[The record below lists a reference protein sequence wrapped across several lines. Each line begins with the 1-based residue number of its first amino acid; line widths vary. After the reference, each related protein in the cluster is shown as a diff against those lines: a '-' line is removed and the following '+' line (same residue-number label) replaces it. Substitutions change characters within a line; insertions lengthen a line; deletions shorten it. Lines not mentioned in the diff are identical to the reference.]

1 MLIGIDGLSYDLNLL
16 PSVQYLPGAGNM
28 WLILPVRSP
37 QPEKDVIV
45 QYTVSARGKPSA
57 VPIQQFIR
65 SNYEQLPLE
74 QIDSF
79 FGFTEPCSLY
89 GGRLFAATEL
99 SRYDVRSLYRM
110 NINVRLPLTN
120 HYATADEYEENLAY
134 LEKYHRPGN
143 SLIIT
148 NDELAGWIRQDFPDY
163 RLEASVIKNI
173 NTLKKVD
180 EAFRIYD
187 TVILPM
193 TANDDEALLRAIDN
207 KENIT
212 LFANA
217 GCAYTCPSKICYPS
231 ISRANKV
238 GDPSLFTCSQKLKE
252 RNTIGMHD
260 FDLAYLQGLG
270 FQRFKLLRPRR
281 GNQTGY

>member
-1 MLIGIDGLSYDLNLL
+1 M
-16 PSVQYLPGAGNM
+16 
-28 WLILPVRSP
+28 
-37 QPEKDVIV
+37 
-45 QYTVSARGKPSA
+45 QYTISARSKPPA
-57 VPIQQFIR
+57 VPIQRFIK
-65 SNYEQLPLE
+65 SNYGHIPQE

-79 FGFTEPCSLY
+79 FGFTEACSLY
-89 GGRLFAATEL
+89 GGRFFSTPEL
-99 SRYDVRSLYRM
+99 SPYDVRSLYRM

-120 HYATADEYEENLAY
+120 HYVTQQEYEESRAF

-148 NDELAGWIRQDFPDY
+148 NDDLARWVREDFPDY

-173 NTLKKVD
+173 DNLKKVD
-180 EAFRIYD
+180 ESFKLYD

-193 TANDDEALLRAIDN
+193 ASNDDEAFLKAIDN
-207 KENIT
+207 KKDIT

-231 ISRANKV
+231 VSKANKV
-238 GDPSLFTCSQKLKE
+238 NDNSLFTCSQKMKE

-260 FDLAYLQGLG
+260 FDLDYLQSLG
-270 FQRFKLLRPRR
+270 FERFKLLRPRP
-281 GNQTGY
+281 GNQTGF

>member
-1 MLIGIDGLSYDLNLL
+1 M
-16 PSVQYLPGAGNM
+16 
-28 WLILPVRSP
+28 LPVS
-37 QPEKDVIV
+37 EYNNFVM

-57 VPIQQFIR
+57 QPIQQFIKR
-65 SNYEQLPLE
+65 NYSDIPLE

-79 FGFTEPCSLY
+79 FGFTEVSTLY
-89 GGRLFAATEL
+89 GGRIFGTTEL
-99 SRYDVRSLYRM
+99 SRYDVRSLYKM

-120 HYATADEYEENLAY
+120 HYATPEEYEENREF
-134 LEKYHRPGN
+134 LERYHRTGN

-148 NDELAGWIRQDFPDY
+148 NDELAGWLRSDFPEY
-163 RLEASVIKNI
+163 KLEASVIKNI

-193 TANDDEALLRAIDN
+193 SSNDDEDLLKAIDN
-207 KENIT
+207 KKDIT

-231 ISRANKV
+231 ISKANKT
-238 GDPSLFTCSQKLKE
+238 GDKGLFQCSQKIKE
-252 RNTIGMHD
+252 RNTIGMYD
-260 FDLAYLQGLG
+260 FDLDHLRELG
-270 FQRFKLLRPRR
+270 FERFKLLRPRS

>member
-1 MLIGIDGLSYDLNLL
+1 MQTEIAVAL
-16 PSVQYLPGAGNM
+16 
-28 WLILPVRSP
+28 
-37 QPEKDVIV
+37 
-45 QYTVSARGKPSA
+45 QYTVSARGKPPA
-57 VPIQQFIR
+57 VPIQQFIKK
-65 SNYEQLPLE
+65 NYAQLCTE

-79 FGFTEPCSLY
+79 FGFAEPCSLY
-89 GGRLFAATEL
+89 GGRFFGGPEL
-99 SRYDVRSLYRM
+99 SRYDIRSLYRM
-110 NINVRLPLTN
+110 GIGLRLPLTN
-120 HYATADEYEENLAY
+120 HYATPQEYEDNLGF

-173 NTLKKVD
+173 DTLKKVD
-180 EAFRIYD
+180 AAFGIFD

-193 TANDDEALLRAIDN
+193 TANDDEAFLKAIDN
-207 KENIT
+207 KHNIT

-231 ISRANKV
+231 ISKANKS
-238 GDPSLFTCSQKLKE
+238 GDSSLFRCSQRLKE

-260 FDLAYLQGLG
+260 FDVEHLASLG
-270 FQRFKLLRPRR
+270 FHRFKLLRPRR

>member
-1 MLIGIDGLSYDLNLL
+1 MQFTI
-16 PSVQYLPGAGNM
+16 
-28 WLILPVRSP
+28 
-37 QPEKDVIV
+37 
-45 QYTVSARGKPSA
+45 SARGKASA
-57 VPIQQFIR
+57 ITIQRFIKE
-65 SNYEQLPLE
+65 NYNHIPLQ

-79 FGFTEPCSLY
+79 FGFTEMSTLY
-89 GGRLFAATEL
+89 GGRIFGNTEL

-120 HYATADEYEENLAY
+120 NYVTREEYKENQPF

-148 NDELAGWIRQDFPDY
+148 NDKLAKWVRSDFPDY

-180 EAFRIYD
+180 DAFAIYD

-193 TANDDEALLRAIDN
+193 TSNDDEKLLKAIDN
-207 KENIT
+207 KKNIT

-231 ISRANKV
+231 VSKANKE
-238 GDPSLFTCSQKLKE
+238 GDQSLFQCSQKLKE
-252 RNTIGMHD
+252 RNTIGMYD
-260 FDLAYLQGLG
+260 FDLDYLQSLG
-270 FQRFKLLRPRR
+270 FERFKLLRPRT
-281 GNQTGY
+281 GDMTGY

>member
-1 MLIGIDGLSYDLNLL
+1 MEFTI
-16 PSVQYLPGAGNM
+16 
-28 WLILPVRSP
+28 
-37 QPEKDVIV
+37 
-45 QYTVSARGKPSA
+45 SARGKPA
-57 VPIQQFIR
+57 ALPIQRFIED
-65 SNYEQLPLE
+65 NYDHIPLE

-79 FGFTEPCSLY
+79 FGFTESSALY
-89 GGRLFAATEL
+89 GGRFFAATEL

-120 HYATADEYEENLAY
+120 HQATPEEYEENQPF

-148 NDELAGWIRQDFPDY
+148 NDELAAWIRSDFPDY
-163 RLEASVIKNI
+163 RLEASVIKNL

-180 EAFRIYD
+180 AAFGLYD

-193 TANDDEALLRAIDN
+193 TSNDDEELLKAIDN
-207 KENIT
+207 KKNVT

-231 ISRANKV
+231 VSKANKT
-238 GDPSLFTCSQKLKE
+238 GDKNLFQCSQKMKE
-252 RNTIGMHD
+252 RNTIGMLD
-260 FDLAYLQGLG
+260 FDLDYLQSLG
-270 FQRFKLLRPRR
+270 FERFKLLRPRK
-281 GNQTGY
+281 NDMTGY